1 MRYLFRSGAVAALVI
16 ALSACSSTPTN
27 KLGIPWW
34 PNQPGAAEAD
44 APGERPKASGDDS
57 RPKDITAPPR
67 FADANASDRSPVAAA
82 ESAGR
87 VPAPVAL
94 ATAAKSDGGSGNR
107 YTQATRYGDLLY
119 LSGQIAIDLHSNQFE
134 GGTAGDQTRRILENV
149 RQLLDENR
157 LTMAN
162 IVSVTLYL
170 RKLSDL
176 EEVDPIYE
184 SYFKTALPARSVVEV
199 AALPRGAFVEI
210 SVVAGR

>member
-1 MRYLFRSGAVAALVI
+1 MRYPFRSGAVAALVI

-34 PNQPGAAEAD
+34 PNQPGGAEAD
-44 APGERPKASGDDS
+44 APAERPKASGDDS

-67 FADANASDRSPVAAA
+67 FADSNAPDRAPAAAA
-82 ESAGR
+82 ESASR
-87 VPAPVAL
+87 VPAPVAA
-94 ATAAKSDGGSGNR
+94 ATAAKPHGGNR

-134 GGTAGDQTRRILENV
+134 GGTVGDQTRQILENV